1 MDINF
6 ERLLDILILVPI
18 ILLIISISI
27 LSYNYLTSGFFI
39 KKDVEL
45 SGGISI
51 SIKIKENIDPKEIE
65 KIIPGSSVRM
75 SYGYGGNVLVVQAPT
90 KNEEEVIEKIKEKIT
105 FDENEVEIGIVDP
118 VVGEIFWRQAKIALI
133 IAFILIGIVVFLAY
147 RAILP
152 SVAMLLSTISDVIIT
167 VAVLS
172 VLNINLSLPVIAGLL
187 MIIGYSVDTDVLLAT
202 RMLKRSGD
210 LNSRIF
216 SAIKTGMTMTL
227 TTISALL
234 CIYIF
239 SGGTALRYI
248 SLTLLIGLSADIIN
262 TWITNTYL
270 FRFWIKRRG
279 GKQ

>member
-1 MDINF
+1 MEINF
-6 ERLLDILILVPI
+6 ERLLDRLILVPI

-45 SGGISI
+45 SGGLSL
-51 SIKIKENIDPKEIE
+51 SIKIKESIDPKEIE
-65 KIIPGSSVRM
+65 RIIPGSSVRM
-75 SYGYGGNVLVVQAPT
+75 SHGYGSDVLIVQAPT
-90 KNEEEVIEKIKEKIT
+90 KNEKEVIEKIREKIY
-105 FDENEVEIGIVDP
+105 FDESDVEIGTIDP
-118 VVGEIFWRQAKIALI
+118 TVGEIFWKQAKIALI
-133 IAFILIGIVVFLAY
+133 IAFIFIGIVVFLAY
-147 RAILP
+147 REILP
-152 SVAMLLSTISDVIIT
+152 SIAMLLSTISDVIIT

-210 LNSRIF
+210 INSRIF

-270 FRFWIKRRG
+270 FRFWIKRKG